1 MPRRSKRSQKRS
13 RSRSQKRSQ
22 RRPSKTFRKQPRRY
36 RGKGEQKDYKILEL
50 TFTKRKDNLY
60 SDRTN
65 PCTLK
70 DFLETLLREVPA
82 DKIQNLKLPL
92 DLPDLP
98 ETHIVKDPNNYRSE
112 VTAVVELL
120 KNDAKL
126 ALEAVELNDEHNIK
140 EAGIFPDAELM
151 QLKHKLEKSD
161 AELMQLKHDLEKLDI
176 TSES

>member
-36 RGKGEQKDYKILEL
+36 RGKGEQKDYKILDL
-50 TFTKRKDNLY
+50 TFTKGKDDLY

-65 PCTLK
+65 PYTLK

-92 DLPDLP
+92 DLPK
-98 ETHIVKDPNNYRSE
+98 THIVKDPYNYRSE
-112 VTAVVELL
+112 VTAVVKLL
-120 KNDAKL
+120 KDDAEL
-126 ALEAVELNDEHNIK
+126 ALEAVDSPVDYELNDEHNFK
-140 EAGIFPDAELM
+140 EAGIFTDAELR
-151 QLKHKLEKSD
+151 
-161 AELMQLKHDLEKLDI
+161 QLKHDLEKLDI
-176 TSES
+176 TSSES